1 MRAALNKFF
10 TAGRLA
16 AVCFGLAL
24 LLSPLCASAVAQ
36 EQDEPEAWPQATPRR
51 PEREINLMQR
61 LNLTPEQRQRLREIR
76 QQSEPELR
84 DLARRVRLA
93 RRALDE
99 AVYADA
105 ADEAL
110 VEQRSRELAVLQN
123 LLTHTRALTEMKVRR
138 VLTDEQLR
146 LFRNLRRQA
155 QRRQMLQRRMNRA
168 LRQSATPSPAAPGV
182 AAPAA
187 NPQPK
192 SPASNTAPARRR
204 RP

>member
-1 MRAALNKFF
+1 MRAALKNFF
-10 TAGRLA
+10 TAERLA
-16 AVCFGLAL
+16 AVCLGLAL
-24 LLSPLCASAVAQ
+24 LLSPLCARAAAQ
-36 EQDEPEAWPQATPRR
+36 EQEGPEARPSATPRQ
-51 PEREINLMQR
+51 PAREINLMQW
-61 LNLTPEQRQRLREIR
+61 LNLTREQRQRLREIR

-123 LLTHTRALTEMKVRR
+123 LLTHTRAVTEMKVRR

-168 LRQSATPSPAAPGV
+168 LRQSATPSPDEPGV
-182 AAPAA
+182 AAPA
-187 NPQPK
+187 NPQPN